1 LVKKENF
8 CVALLGRTDWLKKT
22 GKLLHKNGFKIKL
35 IVTSKNA
42 DWDPVTPQEI
52 KKFAK
57 KLNAKYIFTENI
69 NSPKIK
75 KQIKQLNLDL
85 GVSTNNRLL
94 ISKDII
100 SYFKHGILNAHPGD
114 LPRYRGNACPNWA
127 ILKGEKKFG
136 LTIHLMNE
144 KLDSGDIIK
153 KVFFKIKPTTTI
165 EEVYNFLNE
174 HIPKLHVEVAKQIR
188 AGKYRTTK
196 QNNKKMLR
204 TYPRNKVD
212 GKIDWNMSTDN
223 IHKIIRI
230 SGFPLFGAYTYLGS
244 TRLIIIEARKEYPS
258 FKYFSEPG
266 QVTERR
272 KNGEVAVACSDGF
285 LILTKVKFKNKI
297 YDKPNEVITTIYTRL
312 GMDVEGEIE
321 KILEKLDKI
330 SKK

>member
-1 LVKKENF
+1 MILVKKENF

-127 ILKGEKKFG
+127 ILKGEKKYG
-136 LTIHLMNE
+136 LTNVYEILCE
-144 KLDSGDIIK
+144 K
-153 KVFFKIKPTTTI
+153 
-165 EEVYNFLNE
+165 
-174 HIPKLHVEVAKQIR
+174 
-188 AGKYRTTK
+188 
-196 QNNKKMLR
+196 
-204 TYPRNKVD
+204 
-212 GKIDWNMSTDN
+212 
-223 IHKIIRI
+223 
-230 SGFPLFGAYTYLGS
+230 
-244 TRLIIIEARKEYPS
+244 
-258 FKYFSEPG
+258 
-266 QVTERR
+266 
-272 KNGEVAVACSDGF
+272 
-285 LILTKVKFKNKI
+285 
-297 YDKPNEVITTIYTRL
+297 
-312 GMDVEGEIE
+312 
-321 KILEKLDKI
+321 
-330 SKK
+330 